1 MGTKTRLNCSVRR
14 ADQLTSRTTRADRA
28 FRTCAV
34 SPGRR
39 ALIKLRVAGD
49 TVLRR
54 SRIPLVIPAGEVR
67 AALRRS
73 PPRMTI
79 RAPILTREH
88 AHDDEEA
95 DDRQQSEDDKGG
107 G

>member
-1 MGTKTRLNCSVRR
+1 MPL
-14 ADQLTSRTTRADRA
+14 
-28 FRTCAV
+28 
-34 SPGRR
+34 
-39 ALIKLRVAGD
+39 LIPETALRV
-49 TVLRR
+49 
-54 SRIPLVIPAGEVR
+54 R
-67 AALRRS
+67 ATLRRS

-79 RAPILTREH
+79 LAPILTREH